1 MRCGCLPP
9 CHPPKLED
17 HQPPLAYGIILA
29 PASLRP
35 GIKVSRRGYQ
45 ALLVL
50 ETKVPFEM
58 TKDLKAADG
67 KIFPYKPSRYFH
79 QQNCLE
85 SNKSI
90 HLYNELQK
98 FALSRH
104 ANYFWLCD
112 KRNPFPGPQT
122 CLWRFTPPQN
132 AFKSSAVKFAYFHA
146 LKISQILKSLTI
158 LLYIFVLLSF
168 KAKVS

>member
-1 MRCGCLPP
+1 MRSGCLPP

-45 ALLVL
+45 ALLAL

-90 HLYNELQK
+90 HLYIELQK
-98 FALSRH
+98 FALSRDANVFGSVTKETHFQDLRH
-104 ANYFWLCD
+104 ACGALRLL
-112 KRNPFPGPQT
+112 KMPSSQT
-122 CLWRFTPPQN
+122 QLNLLTSTHS
-132 AFKSSAVKFAYFHA
+132 KSRKF
-146 LKISQILKSLTI
+146 
-158 LLYIFVLLSF
+158 
-168 KAKVS
+168 

>member
-29 PASLRP
+29 PVSLRP

-45 ALLVL
+45 ALLAL
-50 ETKVPFEM
+50 KTKMPFEM
-58 TKDLKAADG
+58 TEDLKAADG

-85 SNKSI
+85 SNKINTSI
-90 HLYNELQK
+90 QK

-104 ANYFWLCD
+104 ANVFWLCD

-132 AFKSSAVKFAYFHA
+132 AFKSKAVKSAYLHA
-146 LKISQILKSLTI
+146 LKISQILKSLNRI
-158 LLYIFVLLSF
+158 YSYISLSCCLLKRKSP
-168 KAKVS
+168 

>member
-29 PASLRP
+29 PVSLRP

-45 ALLVL
+45 ALLAL
-50 ETKVPFEM
+50 KTKMPFEM
-58 TKDLKAADG
+58 TEDLKAADG

-85 SNKSI
+85 SNKINTSI
-90 HLYNELQK
+90 HRTTKVCFVETRLRFFGSVTKETHFQDL
-98 FALSRH
+98 RH
-104 ANYFWLCD
+104 ACGALRLL
-112 KRNPFPGPQT
+112 KMPSSQEQLSLPT
-122 CLWRFTPPQN
+122 STHS
-132 AFKSSAVKFAYFHA
+132 KSRKF
-146 LKISQILKSLTI
+146 
-158 LLYIFVLLSF
+158 LSH
-168 KAKVS
+168 

>member
-1 MRCGCLPP
+1 MVDIMRCGCLPP

-29 PASLRP
+29 PVSLRP

-45 ALLVL
+45 ALLAL

-85 SNKSI
+85 SNKIYTSNYKSLLCRETLTFFGSVTKET
-90 HLYNELQK
+90 HFQDL
-98 FALSRH
+98 RH
-104 ANYFWLCD
+104 ACGALRLLKMPLSQD
-112 KRNPFPGPQT
+112 QLSLLTSTRS
-122 CLWRFTPPQN
+122 
-132 AFKSSAVKFAYFHA
+132 KSRKF
-146 LKISQILKSLTI
+146 
-158 LLYIFVLLSF
+158 
-168 KAKVS
+168 

>member
-1 MRCGCLPP
+1 MVDIMRCGCLPP

-45 ALLVL
+45 ALLAL

-90 HLYNELQK
+90 HLYIELQK

-104 ANYFWLCD
+104 ANVFGSVTKETHFQDLRHACGALRLL
-112 KRNPFPGPQT
+112 KMPSSQT
-122 CLWRFTPPQN
+122 QLSLLTSTHS
-132 AFKSSAVKFAYFHA
+132 KSRKF
-146 LKISQILKSLTI
+146 
-158 LLYIFVLLSF
+158 
-168 KAKVS
+168 

>member
-17 HQPPLAYGIILA
+17 HQPSLAYGIILA

-45 ALLVL
+45 ALLAL

-90 HLYNELQK
+90 HLYIELQK

-104 ANYFWLCD
+104 ANVFWACD
-112 KRNPFPGPQT
+112 QRNPFPGLQT

-132 AFKSSAVKFAYFHA
+132 AFKSKAVKFAHFHA

-158 LLYIFVLLSF
+158 FIFMYFCSAVF
-168 KAKVS
+168 